1 MVIYNNIIKMIFFLK
16 DNCLFITNN
25 NNQATKIIIIFNI
38 KKIKTIKLVNNIK
51 FKLFFIE

>member
-1 MVIYNNIIKMIFFLK
+1 MIFFLK